1 MLLFSRMSRV
11 TLTSNDK
18 QQIDFRLRAIISLS
32 QEEMSKLFNYLRTYK
47 HLIST
52 EVNLSEYVNE
62 MKCNLSVQNVMAH

>member
-1 MLLFSRMSRV
+1 MLLLSRMNRV

-52 EVNLSEYVNE
+52 EVNLS
-62 MKCNLSVQNVMAH
+62 